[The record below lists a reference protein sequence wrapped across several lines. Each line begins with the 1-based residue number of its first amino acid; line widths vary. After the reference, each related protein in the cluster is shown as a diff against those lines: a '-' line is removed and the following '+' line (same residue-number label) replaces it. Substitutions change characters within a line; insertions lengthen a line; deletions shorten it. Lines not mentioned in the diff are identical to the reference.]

1 MNYYEFDNKY
11 YNPDD
16 YAKEPGDNENWK
28 MIQRGFKKIESE
40 LATPFVVTFT
50 NDAATQENPFGGHI
64 DKTIAE
70 ITAAFRAGRPV
81 QGHLV
86 SESLSLDTF
95 FNVYC
100 YWYYND
106 NIVFS
111 IIVQGVINGT
121 YMVSEINTPQTD
133 GNQYGV
139 SYLFTAQ

>member
-1 MNYYEFDNKY
+1 MDEKEKINDSYLTIEAKTDINRMLG
-11 YNPDD
+11 NEGSGGNL
-16 YAKEPGDNENWK
+16 KEPF
-28 MIQRGFKKIESE
+28 I
-40 LATPFVVTFT
+40 VTFT
-50 NDAATQENPFGGHI
+50 NDAATELNPFGGHI